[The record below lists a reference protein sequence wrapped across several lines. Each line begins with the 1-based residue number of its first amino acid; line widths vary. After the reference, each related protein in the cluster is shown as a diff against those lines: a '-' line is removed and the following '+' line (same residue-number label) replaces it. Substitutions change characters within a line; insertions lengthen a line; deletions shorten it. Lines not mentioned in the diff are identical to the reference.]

1 MKLKYN
7 FFIILEFQ
15 NDVAK
20 FYCSVYF
27 AEQFRQLREQIF
39 PEGEERFE
47 SNFKHFNF
55 STTYYIYMLNIIKAS

>member
-1 MKLKYN
+1 MI
-7 FFIILEFQ
+7 FFYIICLLEFQ

-47 SNFKHFNF
+47 LLLLLLLLNYYNCF
-55 STTYYIYMLNIIKAS
+55 SVISIIN